1 MEIIKITYP
10 NQPNYRA
17 SLLSVVLLAA
27 FLIFSDEAGARNF
40 KAEVSPAAVKPGD
53 AFVVKVTGPDSDC
66 GLSAVFRKKEIL
78 FSSCGDGCYIALA
91 GVDLETKPGV
101 YHVAVATGSWKRDLK
116 LSVVKKNFPTVRLT
130 LPEDKVTLSPED
142 LERTSRESEKLKAV
156 FRKVSDRIW
165 DGNFIMP
172 VRNEIS
178 AVFGARRII
187 NRKNTSIH
195 KGVDIRGRE
204 GDEIMAS
211 NDGRVVL
218 SEELFFGGNTVILD
232 HGQGVYTIYMHLSKA
247 EVDTGEIVLT
257 GQVIGLVGST
267 GRSTGPHLHFGVRFG
282 DMNVNPLSLI
292 SLAL

>member
-1 MEIIKITYP
+1 M
-10 NQPNYRA
+10 
-17 SLLSVVLLAA
+17 
-27 FLIFSDEAGARNF
+27 
-40 KAEVSPAAVKPGD
+40 
-53 AFVVKVTGPDSDC
+53 TGPDAAC

-156 FRKVSDRIW
+156 FRKISGRIW

-187 NRKNTSIH
+187 NRKNTSLH

-247 EVDTGEIVLT
+247 AVDTGEIVLK
-257 GQVIGLVGST
+257 GQVIGLVGSS

-292 SLAL
+292 SLEL